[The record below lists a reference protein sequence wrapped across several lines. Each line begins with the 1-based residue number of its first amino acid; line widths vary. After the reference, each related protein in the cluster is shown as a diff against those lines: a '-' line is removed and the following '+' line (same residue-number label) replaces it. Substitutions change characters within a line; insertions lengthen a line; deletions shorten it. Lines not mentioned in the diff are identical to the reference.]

1 MKRERGLVF
10 LVPEGRFSGGQE
22 GDSWWDENKYVNPYK
37 ACIYGL
43 CRDFLDSVGYDLG
56 TNCGYYFFIS
66 LFERALLGASPVYS
80 PISSTVGCITI
91 PFSSN
96 SFTESPINKFWFL

>member
-22 GDSWWDENKYVNPYK
+22 GDSWWDENKQVNPYK

-43 CRDFLDSVGYDLG
+43 CRDFLDGVGYDLG
-56 TNCGYYFFIS
+56 TKIYFNEDNAFWAKS
-66 LFERALLGASPVYS
+66 
-80 PISSTVGCITI
+80 I
-91 PFSSN
+91 PF
-96 SFTESPINKFWFL
+96 